1 MLLNLRKIIEAPG
14 EIPFSFEMDLSELDF
29 DSVSS
34 FLTPLRAKG
43 RVVNSAGVLTMNA
56 EIEIGLRRVCDRCS
70 VTYETTQKI
79 DTSVVLEKELQD
91 EENPDVFLL
100 DGDNADLDEIIRT
113 LFILDMDMKSL
124 CRDDCKGI
132 CFKCGKNL
140 NEGPCDCKPETDPR
154 LAVLGQLLNE

>member
-1 MLLNLRKIIEAPG
+1 
-14 EIPFSFEMDLSELDF
+14 
-29 DSVSS
+29 
-34 FLTPLRAKG
+34 
-43 RVVNSAGVLTMNA
+43 MNA

-132 CFKCGKNL
+132 SFKCGKNL